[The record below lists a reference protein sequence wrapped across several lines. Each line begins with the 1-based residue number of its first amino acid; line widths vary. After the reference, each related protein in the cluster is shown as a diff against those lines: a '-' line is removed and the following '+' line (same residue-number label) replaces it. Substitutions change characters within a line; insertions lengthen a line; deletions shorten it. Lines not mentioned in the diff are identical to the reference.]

1 MMMPTLILLKVL
13 TFSLLAVGAPLS
25 SSFSLSLTG
34 LVQDKPKLIFD
45 AHGKFK
51 VVSFS
56 DMHMGEGEEVAKP
69 QDWGPQ
75 QDVNTSIVHA
85 NVLDH
90 EKPRYVV
97 FNGDLVTGEN
107 TFKENATKYLDIVF
121 APTVERN
128 IPFSSTHGNHDN
140 ADHVNHQEEIEYEQ
154 KHYGNTLS
162 YTRSDVGPKP
172 YGSGNYWVPVY
183 GSPRDV
189 VPAVIMWFFD
199 SRSFVPGDPQG
210 TGSGKV
216 PDAANYYWVD
226 ENSVPPYI
234 ERQMQLMQCVL
245 SGVKFHLLLYL
256 STYRRAVQ
264 KAQILA
270 TLPAL
275 GDHDDEPDP
284 ASQGFL
290 NGTYTGLDL
299 PFWRALISL
308 NGGPYGG
315 RVLGM
320 TSGHDHGESWCARST
335 TSSGIPIC
343 FNGHSGYGGYATEHS
358 QVRNGRVFELDLA
371 HLRGKVLTVR
381 TWNSYENKTTGEEVV
396 LGPDYMKDRN
406 SAEKFTKKSL
416 DSTIMD
422 ERLARVVSRLQNLPS
437 IALPTDYPRAT
448 TQNKL
453 IEAAHLADLSDQTS
467 LALLKLALY
476 NEGDGNDEDEPHT
489 PSAFHLL
496 LAAFTVLL
504 HRYTGDTDV
513 VIGSSS
519 STTPDPLVLR
529 LTVDPTDPYW
539 SIVRRVQQIEQEA
552 DADVVPFELIT
563 REVNKGKDESMIAP
577 LFRVRFFDE
586 TDQPTENFIRTTSLT
601 SDLTV
606 FVTRPAASSRA
617 SLVPRISLRIIYNSL
632 LFAPTRIVSIVD
644 QLSALLRK
652 VATSPLS
659 PVGSIPLLTPSQ
671 REALPDPVAD
681 LDWCGWKGAIT
692 DVFSRNA
699 IQWPERPCVVQS
711 IPASSPSIPQVKV
724 TFSYA
729 AIRNAANILAHHLI
743 KGGVQREE
751 VVMVYAHRS
760 VDLVVAVMAVLKAGA
775 TFSVIDPAYPAARQ
789 ILYLQVA
796 QPRGL
801 VVLKGAGT
809 IHPTV
814 REYLATDLKIRI
826 DVPAVE
832 VLSTGEIFGGS
843 NAEGEDVLKSLS
855 HLGGTDPNVTLG
867 PDSIGTLSFTTGST
881 GIPKG
886 VKGRH
891 FSLTHFFPWMG
902 ERFGLG
908 EHSKF
913 TMLSGIAH
921 DPIQRDM
928 FTPLFF
934 GAQLHVPTADDI
946 GIPGRL
952 AEWMADSE
960 VTITHLTPAMGQ
972 LLSAEATRQI
982 PSLLNAFF
990 VGDILTKRDCLRLQA
1005 LAANVRII
1013 NMYGTTETQRAVSY
1027 FAIPPVSEDPT
1038 FLATQKDIMPAGSG
1052 MTDVQLLVVNRNDRT
1067 VPCAVGE
1074 VGEIYVRSGGLAEG
1088 YLDTTASAEKFVDNW
1103 FAVGAP
1109 ARKDTI
1115 RHPSA
1120 NGLAG
1125 PEARHW
1131 KGIRDRMYRS
1141 GDLGRY
1147 LPNGIVECTGRA
1159 DDQVKIRGFR
1169 IELGEID
1176 THLSQHPLV
1185 RENVTLVRRDKDEEK
1200 ILVSYFVP
1208 LDGPSLGEYA
1218 SEVTDGEEDKELA
1231 RGIKKYRRLIKDIR
1245 EHLKKKLPS
1254 YSVPTLFVPLGRM
1267 PLNPNGKIDKPA
1279 LPFPD
1284 TVQAVT
1290 NVPAAARKGS
1300 VTEDTIRQ
1308 IWSSLLPN
1316 APQPI
1321 PADESFFDLGGH
1333 SILATRLIFEIRKTF
1348 VIDAPLGLVFD
1359 RPTITGLVEAVDS
1372 LRNADLGLEY
1382 KSSEPTATVSAA
1394 QELLEYGD
1402 DLEKLLPH
1410 LQDSYAGLPSDFETK
1425 SLTVFLTGATGF
1437 LGAFI
1442 LRDLLNRDKRIGK
1455 VICLVRAKIPEAGL
1469 ERLRSGSTDRGVWNE
1484 QWVISRRLEVVCGDL
1499 AVEMFGLGKEHWNR
1513 VAEEADVVIH
1523 NGALVGVGSPKKMT
1537 LTIPQV
1543 HWVYPYDKLRS
1554 ANVLSTLTAI
1564 DLVSERKQ
1572 KLLVFVSSTSAVD
1585 SLHYVQLADSL
1596 LSSQTKRG
1604 IPEDD
1609 DLEGARTTLKTGYG
1623 QTKWVSEKL
1632 LFEAGRR
1639 GLRGHII
1646 RPGYVVGDSKT
1657 AVTNT
1662 DDFIWRLVKGC
1673 IQLGL
1678 VPDINNTV
1686 NMVPVDHVALCTTL
1700 AGISPL
1706 AGAPMSVLHITAQP
1720 LPTYNDLL
1728 IPLAQYGFETT
1739 QCEYLVW
1746 RRRLEQHVLETQDNA
1761 LFPLL
1766 HFVLDDLPTSSKS
1779 PQLDDSNTVALLSA
1793 AKAATESTVSDNL
1806 IGLYLSW
1813 LVAADFLPSPTA
1825 LEKARVLPVLSGGV
1839 VKAAGRSGN

>member
-1 MMMPTLILLKVL
+1 M
-13 TFSLLAVGAPLS
+13 
-25 SSFSLSLTG
+25 
-34 LVQDKPKLIFD
+34 
-45 AHGKFK
+45 
-51 VVSFS
+51 
-56 DMHMGEGEEVAKP
+56 E
-69 QDWGPQ
+69 
-75 QDVNTSIVHA
+75 
-85 NVLDH
+85 
-90 EKPRYVV
+90 
-97 FNGDLVTGEN
+97 
-107 TFKENATKYLDIVF
+107 
-121 APTVERN
+121 
-128 IPFSSTHGNHDN
+128 
-140 ADHVNHQEEIEYEQ
+140 
-154 KHYGNTLS
+154 
-162 YTRSDVGPKP
+162 
-172 YGSGNYWVPVY
+172 
-183 GSPRDV
+183 
-189 VPAVIMWFFD
+189 
-199 SRSFVPGDPQG
+199 SR
-210 TGSGKV
+210 
-216 PDAANYYWVD
+216 
-226 ENSVPPYI
+226 
-234 ERQMQLMQCVL
+234 
-245 SGVKFHLLLYL
+245 
-256 STYRRAVQ
+256 
-264 KAQILA
+264 
-270 TLPAL
+270 L
-275 GDHDDEPDP
+275 G
-284 ASQGFL
+284 
-290 NGTYTGLDL
+290 
-299 PFWRALISL
+299 
-308 NGGPYGG
+308 
-315 RVLGM
+315 
-320 TSGHDHGESWCARST
+320 
-335 TSSGIPIC
+335 
-343 FNGHSGYGGYATEHS
+343 
-358 QVRNGRVFELDLA
+358 
-371 HLRGKVLTVR
+371 
-381 TWNSYENKTTGEEVV
+381 
-396 LGPDYMKDRN
+396 
-406 SAEKFTKKSL
+406 
-416 DSTIMD
+416 
-422 ERLARVVSRLQNLPS
+422 RVVSRLQNVPS
-437 IALPTDYPRAT
+437 IALPTDYPRPT
-448 TQNKL
+448 TQTKL

-476 NEGDGNDEDEPHT
+476 NESDGDDAHT

-496 LAAFTVLL
+496 LAAFSVLL
-504 HRYTGDTDV
+504 HRYTGDTDI

-529 LTVDPTDPYW
+529 LTVDPADPYW
-539 SIVRRVQQIEQEA
+539 SIVRRVQQIEKDAEA
-552 DADVVPFELIT
+552 DAVPFELIT
-563 REVNKGKDESMIAP
+563 KEVNKNKDESVVAP

-586 TDQPTENFIRTTSLT
+586 TDKPTENYIRTTSLT

-606 FVTRPAASSRA
+606 FVTQPAVSSRA
-617 SLVPRISLRIIYNSL
+617 SLAPRISLRILYNSL
-632 LFAPTRIVSIVD
+632 LFAPARIVSIID
-644 QLSALLRK
+644 QLSTLLRK
-652 VATSPLS
+652 VAPSPLS
-659 PVGSIPLLTPSQ
+659 PVGSIPLLTP
-671 REALPDPVAD
+671 
-681 LDWCGWKGAIT
+681 GAIT

-699 IQWPERPCVVQS
+699 VQWPDRPCVVQS
-711 IPASSPSIPQVKV
+711 IPALSPSTPQEKL
-724 TFSYA
+724 TFSYG

-743 KGGVQREE
+743 KAGVQREE

-814 REYLATDLKIRI
+814 REYLATDLKIRVE
-826 DVPAVE
+826 VPAVE
-832 VLSTGEIFGGS
+832 VLPTGEIFGGA
-843 NAEGEDVLKSLS
+843 NDAGEDVLKSLV
-855 HLGGTDPNVTLG
+855 HLGATDPNVTLG

-982 PSLLNAFF
+982 PTLLNAFF

-1038 FLATQKDIMPAGSG
+1038 FLATQKDIMPAGAG
-1052 MTDVQLLVVNRNDRT
+1052 MVDVQLLVVNRNDRT

-1088 YLDTTASAEKFVDNW
+1088 YLDTAASAEKFVENW

-1109 ARKDTI
+1109 PRKDTL
-1115 RHPSA
+1115 RHPA
-1120 NGLAG
+1120 NGALAG

-1208 LDGPSLGEYA
+1208 LDGPGLDEYA
-1218 SEVTDGEEDKELA
+1218 SEVTDAEEKDLV

-1254 YSVPTLFVPLGRM
+1254 YSVPTLFVPLRRM

-1284 TVQAVT
+1284 TAQAIT
-1290 NVPAAARKGS
+1290 SAPAAAARKANTT
-1300 VTEDTIRQ
+1300 TEDTIRQ
-1308 IWSSLLPN
+1308 IWTSLLPN
-1316 APQPI
+1316 APQLI
-1321 PADESFFDLGGH
+1321 PTDESFFDLGGH

-1348 VIDAPLGLVFD
+1348 VVDAPLGLVFE
-1359 RPTITGLVEAVDS
+1359 RPTIGGLVDAVEA

-1382 KSSEPTATVSAA
+1382 KSAEAAAEATGVP
-1394 QELLEYGD
+1394 ELAYGD

-1410 LQDSYAGLPSDFETK
+1410 LQDTYSALPANFADK

-1437 LGAFI
+1437 LGAFV
-1442 LRDLLNRDKRIGK
+1442 LRDLLSRPEK
-1455 VICLVRAKIPEAGL
+1455 VAKVVCLVRAKGPDAGM
-1469 ERLRSGSTDRGVWNE
+1469 ERLRLGSTDRGVWDE
-1484 QWVISRRLEVVCGDL
+1484 RWVEDGRLEVVCGDL
-1499 AVEMFGLGKEHWNR
+1499 GVELFGLGRDVWER
-1513 VAEEADVVIH
+1513 VAEEADVVVH
-1523 NGALVGVGSPKKMT
+1523 NGAL
-1537 LTIPQV
+1537 V
-1543 HWVYPYDKLRS
+1543 HWVYPYEKLRS

-1564 DLVSERKQ
+1564 DLASSESKQ
-1572 KLLVFVSSTSAVD
+1572 KLLVFVSSTSAMD
-1585 SLHYVQLADSL
+1585 SEHYVQLSDSL
-1596 LSSQTKRG
+1596 AGSQGKLRG
-1604 IPEDD
+1604 VPEDD

-1639 GLRGHII
+1639 GLRGHIV

-1700 AGISPL
+1700 AAVAPL
-1706 AGAPMSVLHITAQP
+1706 PDAPLSVLHITARP

-1728 IPLAQYGFETT
+1728 IPLAQFGFETT
-1739 QCEYLVW
+1739 QCEYIVW
-1746 RRRLEQHVLETQDNA
+1746 RRRLEQHVMETQDNA

-1766 HFVLDDLPTSSKS
+1766 HFVLDDLPTSTKA
-1779 PQLDDSNTVALLSA
+1779 PQLDDSNTVAVLSA
-1793 AKAATESTVSDNL
+1793 AKATTTESTVSEEL
-1806 IGLYLSW
+1806 VGMYLSW
-1813 LVAADFLPSPTA
+1813 LVAAGFLPPPTA
-1825 LEKARVLPVLSGGV
+1825 SDTAKVLPLLSSGV